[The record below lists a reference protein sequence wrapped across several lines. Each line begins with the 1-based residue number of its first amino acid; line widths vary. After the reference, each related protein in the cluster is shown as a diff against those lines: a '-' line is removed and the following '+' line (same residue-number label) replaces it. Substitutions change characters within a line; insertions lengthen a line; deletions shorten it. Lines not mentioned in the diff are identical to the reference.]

1 MNSILLL
8 EFSGLSIFAVIAIV
22 IVLMALLVM
31 SIIKYRGKKDFA
43 RQTASLA
50 EQSGNAKS
58 ELDSLF
64 VPSHLVEEKNII
76 DFQSKYANLLQE
88 IESLKDHKYFDNF
101 TFYESGITSLLSDPR

>member
-22 IVLMALLVM
+22 IVSMALLVM

-43 RQTASLA
+43 RQIESLA
-50 EQSGNAKS
+50 EQSENAKS

-64 VPSHLVEEKNII
+64 VPSHLVEEIEISTFK
-76 DFQSKYANLLQE
+76 SKYANLLQE
-88 IESLKDHKYFDNF
+88 IEDLK
-101 TFYESGITSLLSDPR
+101 